1 MSGVASDESDDC
13 SRLGR
18 WSPNRDWLYAAD
30 AGGRLRVVD
39 THPAYWPLDS
49 DTTDGAALYEELLE
63 LDIPTAR
70 WGWVAIH
77 LCNLFSGK
85 LDDAD
90 RALALLRRVA
100 DECGDTPPAEK
111 ARERLA
117 RIATG

>member
-1 MSGVASDESDDC
+1 ME
-13 SRLGR
+13 
-18 WSPNRDWLYAAD
+18 
-30 AGGRLRVVD
+30 
-39 THPAYWPLDS
+39 
-49 DTTDGAALYEELLE
+49 YEEMLE
-63 LDIPTAR
+63 MDIPTAR

-77 LCNLFSGK
+77 LCNLYSGK

-117 RIATG
+117 KIATG